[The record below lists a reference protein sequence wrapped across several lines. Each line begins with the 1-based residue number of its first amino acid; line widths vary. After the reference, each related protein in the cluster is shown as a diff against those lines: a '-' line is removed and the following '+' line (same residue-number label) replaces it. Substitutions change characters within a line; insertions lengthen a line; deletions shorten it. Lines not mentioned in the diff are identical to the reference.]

1 MGRCFADT
9 YFWLALIRERDA
21 EHRRAV
27 ECWGRLGTGKIITTA
42 WVLVELADGMSRL
55 GSRAVCALFVEDLC
69 CEGTVQA
76 VEPNA
81 SLLWRGF
88 ELYPSRADKEWSLTD
103 CISFTVMA
111 DEGLTDALTG
121 DRHFEQAGFCAL
133 LK

>member
-1 MGRCFADT
+1 MGRCFVDT

-21 EHRRAV
+21 DHRRAV
-27 ECWGRLGTGKIITTA
+27 ECWEKLGAGEIITTA

-55 GSRAVCALFVEDLC
+55 GSRAVCAHFVEDLRR
-69 CEGTVQA
+69 EGTVQ
-76 VEPNA
+76 VIEPDA

-88 ELYPSRADKEWSLTD
+88 ELYRSRTDKEWSLTD

-121 DRHFEQAGFCAL
+121 DHHFEQAGFAAL
-133 LK
+133 LA